1 MSDDLHLMLC
11 YDKKPLSI
19 CHIRCGGIGT
29 GLRSNCS
36 ACETG
41 SNNHHTDKVCPRDQ
55 IGQGFS
61 IKAYEIFAKIS
72 GSNLRWFSNN
82 VRVLEYN
89 LVLIPVIGA
98 LLRTPRSISE
108 IFIIDFFGVFTS
120 PAAPYQ

>member
-1 MSDDLHLMLC
+1 MLC
-11 YDKKPLSI
+11 YDKKPLRI
-19 CHIRCGGIGT
+19 CHIRCGGIGI
-29 GLRSNCS
+29 GLRSNCR

-41 SNNHHTDKVCPRDQ
+41 PNNYNTDNGCPRDH

-61 IKAYEIFAKIS
+61 TKVYEIFTKIS
-72 GSNLRWFSNN
+72 GGNLRHFSND
-82 VRVLEYN
+82 VRVLEHN

>member
-1 MSDDLHLMLC
+1 MLC

-41 SNNHHTDKVCPRDQ
+41 SNNHNTEKVCPRDQ
-55 IGQGFS
+55 IGQGFP

-72 GSNLRWFSNN
+72 GSNFRRVLNN
-82 VRVLEYN
+82 VRGLEYDFCSN
-89 LVLIPVIGA
+89 LGNWGPVKDPKVHIRD
-98 LLRTPRSISE
+98 L
-108 IFIIDFFGVFTS
+108 
-120 PAAPYQ
+120 YN